1 MLKGYCVGFFLAYAK
16 AAGWEAAFSAVN
28 LIAELERGKSQ
39 SRKPFLVVNNVGEV
53 A

>member
-1 MLKGYCVGFFLAYAK
+1 MIKGYCVGFFLAYAK

-28 LIAELERGKSQ
+28 LIAALERGKQ
-39 SRKPFLVVNNVGEV
+39 GKCRPILVVNNVGEV